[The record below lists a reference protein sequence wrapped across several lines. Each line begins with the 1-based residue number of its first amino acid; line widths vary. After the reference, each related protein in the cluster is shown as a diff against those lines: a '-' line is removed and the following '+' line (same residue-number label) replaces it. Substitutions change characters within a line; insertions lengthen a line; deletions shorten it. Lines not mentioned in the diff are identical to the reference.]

1 MQPGNVRDPTGV
13 GSKSPSS
20 YGKHVTGE
28 VDMVLQCWIGC
39 FIVAI
44 DDVGVKR
51 LGEKGEIDTRT
62 SKIYESTPFQY
73 RAIRGLLVGKN
84 W

>member
-1 MQPGNVRDPTGV
+1 
-13 GSKSPSS
+13 
-20 YGKHVTGE
+20 
-28 VDMVLQCWIGC
+28 MVLQCWIGC

-44 DDVGVKR
+44 DDVGAKR

-62 SKIYESTPFQY
+62 RKIYESTPFQY
-73 RAIRGLLVGKN
+73 RAVWGFLVGEN